1 MRSNADLE
9 RQELRRIEFGVVRL
23 IFSTTTATRRLAERL
38 KYGAMAMAMAMA
50 IAIAIAAGARRHG
63 AMRATT
69 LIRDT
74 RSQSGA

>member
-23 IFSTTTATRRLAERL
+23 IFSTNTASSRFAERL
-38 KYGAMAMAMAMA
+38 KCGA
-50 IAIAIAAGARRHG
+50 IAISADASRHG
-63 AMRATT
+63 AMRAATP
-69 LIRDT
+69 IRDM